1 MREYSPVYFWALD
14 NPYEQHLFPPALV
27 ALLTIDT
34 VEDLQIHKG
43 SMFIY
48 CNLQNCT
55 LRNLYFA
62 K

>member
-34 VEDLQIHKG
+34 VEDHFLCQMNHMK
-43 SMFIY
+43 
-48 CNLQNCT
+48 
-55 LRNLYFA
+55 
-62 K
+62 